1 MKSSHVLLASA
12 AILLFPVKEAAA
24 DCTLSGFSGTAS
36 VCGTATVF
44 GGSSGPIVQ
53 SPAPLLNQE
62 SGTAVAV
69 GAAGAGEGV
78 GGFVTATGSFGAAHI
93 FASSF
98 DNVSAY
104 LSNANAVGK
113 IGFVDGF
120 TVGSTDLN
128 VQFVSSVSGTFFGF
142 GAAGY
147 VHLNLNTTNLS
158 VLNDRQLFVYDGSPA
173 QSATYD
179 VTLLAGQTY
188 LFDWSM
194 EADAISAK
202 SQSGGYFPSAE
213 TDLSHTGTLY
223 IDVLTPGGHLNFLSG
238 HDYSSSPGVSTVP
251 ETSTWAMMI
260 LGFAG
265 VGFMAYR
272 RKPKPSCGD
281 SALNLRRP
289 ILT

>member
-1 MKSSHVLLASA
+1 MRSSHVLLATA
-12 AILLFPVKEAAA
+12 AILLFPVTEAAA
-24 DCTLSGFSGTAS
+24 GCTLSGFSGAAS

-44 GGSSGPIVQ
+44 GGSSGPMVQ

-69 GAAGAGEGV
+69 GAAGAGDGI

-98 DNVSAY
+98 DSVSY
-104 LSNANAVGK
+104 PSNANAVGQ

-120 TVGSTDLN
+120 TVGSTNLN
-128 VQFVSSVSGTFFGF
+128 VQFVSSVSGTFLGF
-142 GAAGY
+142 GTAGY
-147 VHLNLNTTNLS
+147 VHFNLNTTNLS
-158 VLNDRQLFVYDGSPA
+158 VLYDKQLFVYDGSPV

-202 SQSGGYFPSAE
+202 TQYGYFPSAL
-213 TDLSHTGTLY
+213 TDLSHTGTLH

-238 HDYSSSPGVSTVP
+238 HDYSSSPGVSAVP

-272 RKPKPSCGD
+272 RKPKPSYGE
-281 SALNLRRP
+281 LR
-289 ILT
+289 